1 MPLCF
6 ELIELL
12 FLLHLVFQ
20 DLETRQLS
28 LKALL
33 LFGLTEYGL
42 TCMNACL
49 FASPGTCSATAGH
62 GKAATLFA
70 PGARYSLNVLLSAV
84 ENSRSARFPEIL
96 NIGFSF
102 FLLQLF
108 LLILFSVLLFLA
120 EKWSGYFLLGT
131 ADILLPL
138 LMLPRLGLKKALLLF
153 PLASVL
159 SLPAFILLRIM
170 RRRKGA
176 KILAETR
183 LPLYPFYFCAFL
195 CLRACML

>member
-1 MPLCF
+1 MPLCVD
-6 ELIELL
+6 LIELL
-12 FLLHLVFQ
+12 FLLSLVFQ

-28 LKALL
+28 LRALL
-33 LFGLTEYGL
+33 LFGATEYGL
-42 TCMNACL
+42 SFVSACL
-49 FASPGTCSATAGH
+49 FTSPATCSATAVH

-70 PGARYSLNVLLSAV
+70 SGAGYSLNVLLSAV

-96 NIGFSF
+96 NTGFSF

-120 EKWSGYFLLGT
+120 EKWSGHFLLGA
-131 ADILLPL
+131 ADLLLPL
-138 LMLPRLGLKKALLLF
+138 IMLPRLGLIKALLLF

-170 RRRKGA
+170 RHRKGA
-176 KILAETR
+176 KILTEAR